1 MKGLLVVLLDIAS
14 ILALSIAAY
23 QQRHCYAV
31 GGEAVLICAILGQ
44 KNGWK
49 SRSKR
54 FGRPNM
60 YFLFQSMACL
70 VKNVQNPL
78 PLRGRRTIL

>member
-31 GGEAVLICAILGQ
+31 GGEAVLICAILGLSL
-44 KNGWK
+44 WA
-49 SRSKR
+49 
-54 FGRPNM
+54 
-60 YFLFQSMACL
+60 MAPKKAGARAKKWL
-70 VKNVQNPL
+70 E
-78 PLRGRRTIL
+78 IEI

>member
-31 GGEAVLICAILGQ
+31 GGEAVLICAILGLSLWAMAPK
-44 KNGWK
+44 KNRCEGK
-49 SRSKR
+49 K
-54 FGRPNM
+54 
-60 YFLFQSMACL
+60 MAGNRDLSAPGGQICIFCYKAWHAL
-70 VKNVQNPL
+70 
-78 PLRGRRTIL
+78 